1 MMRNV
6 AITKGRYM
14 IRGLST
20 TEAHRRQTVYGPN
33 VFTVERTV
41 SLFGNIMAMVGQPM
55 FALLLVA
62 ACIYLVLG
70 DLADGV
76 ALLLVVLA
84 VLVLTFIQN
93 QKSQNALKALR
104 GMAQP
109 FSMVMRNG
117 LLQKVLAHE
126 IVPGDLLS
134 LMEGQQISAD
144 ARLMQTHYLEVDE
157 SLVTGESLPITKRVG
172 DKVLAGTYV
181 IRGEGLARVI
191 GTGLR
196 STMGQ
201 IGFSLQNFE
210 KNTSPLQK
218 QTARLI
224 NLLAK
229 GVLVFCILMW
239 IVQGWIHGHWMA
251 GFLSAIVLAMSLL
264 PEEYAIVLSMFP
276 ALGAKRL
283 AEHGVLTTNTH
294 AIETLGACSVIC
306 TDKTGTLTQNLMTPE
321 IVLVETLMGI
331 RPLTLKSAL
340 AHSPQAL
347 HALQVAILASSPRP
361 FDAMETSL
369 RDAVLFDAASYGEI
383 VHTFALQAHL
393 RVVGQ
398 AWRLPDQAKD
408 SPLFLTAK
416 GSPEDVM
423 RLCQFTSKLTVA
435 WMMQVEQ
442 MAEKGLRVIAVA
454 ECAQANP
461 QAMHDLSDHRFEWLG
476 LICFR
481 DPIRDEI
488 PAAVQACSQ
497 AGIRVVMITGDHPKT
512 ALAIAQQAGMF
523 ANTCVLGDALDA
535 MSPKALTS
543 CVRKHSVFAR
553 VSPLVKLKIVQALQ
567 ADGQVV
573 AMIGDGVNDVVAL
586 QAADVAVAMGMRG
599 TDVAKR
605 TAALILLNDNFSS
618 LIRGIG
624 LGRSIFTNMQ
634 KSMSYLLAVH
644 LPIAG
649 LAILP
654 MLLNTPILLLPLHMA
669 CLELVIDPACSI
681 VFENEPPNANAM
693 RLPPRDV
700 SGSVLGRT
708 EIQIAVWRGV
718 FAFFMVSLCYAYAW
732 HLSDDLAFQRT
743 MVFVTVVMGNVMLMT
758 SYRQHLAHHWANPRM
773 VLLSLS
779 AGILTALAVYWPSAA
794 TVFKFVHLSL
804 LDLIVALFFGAMTGL
819 GRNFI
824 QSKPVIF

>member
-1 MMRNV
+1 
-6 AITKGRYM
+6 M

-20 TEAHRRQTVYGPN
+20 TEAYRRKAVYGPN
-33 VFTVERTV
+33 VMSVERTV
-41 SLFGNIMAMVGQPM
+41 SLGSKIMAMFSQPM

-70 DLADGV
+70 ELADGV

-84 VLVLTFIQN
+84 VSVLTFIQD

-104 GMAQP
+104 DMAQP
-109 FSMVMRNG
+109 FSMVMRDG
-117 LLQKVLAHE
+117 LVHKVPAQE
-126 IVPGDLLS
+126 IVPGDLLC

-157 SLVTGESLPITKRVG
+157 SLLTGESLPIIKRVG
-172 DKVLAGTYV
+172 KKVLAGTYV

-191 GTGLR
+191 GTGTR
-196 STMGQ
+196 SAMGQ
-201 IGFSLQNFE
+201 IGISLLNFE
-210 KNTSPLQK
+210 KNISPLQK

-224 NLLAK
+224 NVLAK
-229 GVLVFCILMW
+229 GVLVVCLLMW
-239 IVQGWIHGHWMA
+239 MVQGWFHGHWMP

-283 AEHGVLTTNTH
+283 AEHGVLTTHTH

-321 IVLVETLMGI
+321 RVLVETSMGLQI
-331 RPLTLKSAL
+331 FSLKAAV

-347 HALQVAILASSPRP
+347 YALQVAILASSPRP

-369 RDAVLFDAASYGEI
+369 RDAVIFDVASYGEI
-383 VHTFALQAHL
+383 VHAFALQAHL

-398 AWRLPDQAKD
+398 AWRLPGQAKG
-408 SPLFLTAK
+408 SELFLAAK
-416 GSPEDVM
+416 GSPEDVI
-423 RLCQFTSKLTVA
+423 RLCQFSPKLTLV
-435 WMMQVEQ
+435 WMTQVDQ

-454 ECAQANP
+454 KCTQANP
-461 QAMHDLSDHRFEWLG
+461 QAMQDLSDHRFEWLG
-476 LICFR
+476 LIGFR

-512 ALAIAQQAGMF
+512 ALAIAQQAGIF
-523 ANTCVLGDALDA
+523 ANNSVLGDALDV
-535 MSPKALTS
+535 MSPQAMTA
-543 CVRKHSVFAR
+543 CVRTHSVFAR

-605 TAALILLNDNFSS
+605 TAALILLNDNFAS

-649 LAILP
+649 MAVFP
-654 MLLNTPILLLPLHMA
+654 MLLNTPTLLLPLHMA

-681 VFENEPPNANAM
+681 VFENEPPNANVM
-693 RLPPRDV
+693 RMPPRDV
-700 SGSVLGRT
+700 SGYVLGRT
-708 EIQIAVWRGV
+708 QIQIALWRGV
-718 FAFFMVSLCYAYAW
+718 FAFLMVTLCYAYAW
-732 HLSDDLAFQRT
+732 HQSDELSWQRT

-758 SYRQHLAHHWANPRM
+758 SYRQHLAHEWANPRM

-779 AGILTALAVYWPSAA
+779 AGILTALAVYWPAA
-794 TVFKFVHLSL
+794 TTVFKFVPLSIF
-804 LDLIVALFFGAMTGL
+804 DLIVALFFGAMTGL
-819 GRNFI
+819 GRYFI